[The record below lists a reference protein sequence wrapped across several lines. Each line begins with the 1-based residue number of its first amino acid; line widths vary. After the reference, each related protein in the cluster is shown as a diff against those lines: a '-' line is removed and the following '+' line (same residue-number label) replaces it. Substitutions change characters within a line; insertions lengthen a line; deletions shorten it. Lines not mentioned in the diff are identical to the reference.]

1 MANQDSFIDEVTEE
15 VRRDRL
21 FALMRRY
28 GWIAILAV
36 VLIVAGAAW
45 NEWRQARDEAAA
57 QRLGDAVM
65 AALEVE
71 DPGARKAALEVIDT
85 SGRPDL
91 AALVGL
97 LIAGSDVQ
105 SGDIE
110 GAVAALDTLA
120 VSPEA
125 TPLFRDL
132 AALKAVMVGGRTL
145 PADERITR
153 LQGLALPG
161 APYRLL
167 ALEQIALA
175 EIDLGNTEAALA
187 RLNEISAD
195 SAASL
200 AMRTRAQQL
209 IVVLG
214 GAPDGA

>member
-1 MANQDSFIDEVTEE
+1 VANQDSFIDEVTEE

-45 NEWRQARDEAAA
+45 NEWRQAREEAAA
-57 QRLGDAVM
+57 QQLGDAVM
-65 AALEVE
+65 SALEVE
-71 DPGARKAALEVIDT
+71 DPGARQAALEVIDT

-105 SGDIE
+105 AGDID

-175 EIDLGNTEAALA
+175 EIDRGNTDAALE

-195 SAASL
+195 TAASI

>member
-1 MANQDSFIDEVTEE
+1 VANQDSFIDEVTEE

-36 VLIVAGAAW
+36 ILFVAGAAW
-45 NEWRQARDEAAA
+45 NEWRQAQAQAAA
-57 QRLGDAVM
+57 QRLGDAVL
-65 AALEVE
+65 AALEIE
-71 DPGARKAALEVIDT
+71 DPAARQAALEVIDT

-97 LIAGSDVQ
+97 LHAGSDVQ
-105 SGDIE
+105 AGNID
-110 GAVAALDTLA
+110 GAVAALDMLA

-132 AALKAVMVGGRTL
+132 AALKAVMVAGRTL

-167 ALEQIALA
+167 ALEQMALA
-175 EIDLGNTEAALA
+175 EIDRGNTDAALE

-195 SAASL
+195 SAASP

>member
-1 MANQDSFIDEVTEE
+1 VANEDSFINEVTEE

-45 NEWRQARDEAAA
+45 NEWRQAQAEAAA
-57 QRLGDAVM
+57 QRLGDAMM

-71 DPGARKAALEVIDT
+71 DPAARRAALEAIDT

-91 AALVGL
+91 AALVSL
-97 LIAGSDVQ
+97 LLAGSDVQ
-105 SGDIE
+105 AGDVD
-110 GAVAALDTLA
+110 GAVAALDALA
-120 VSPEA
+120 ASPE
-125 TPLFRDL
+125 TSPLFRDL
-132 AALKAVMVGGRTL
+132 AALKAVLIGGRTL
-145 PADERITR
+145 TADDRITR

-167 ALEQIALA
+167 AIEQIALA
-175 EIDLGNTEAALA
+175 EIDRGNTDAALE
-187 RLNEISAD
+187 RLNEIAAD
-195 SAASL
+195 SAASPT
-200 AMRTRAQQL
+200 MRTRAEQL

>member
-1 MANQDSFIDEVTEE
+1 MS
-15 VRRDRL
+15 
-21 FALMRRY
+21 
-28 GWIAILAV
+28 
-36 VLIVAGAAW
+36 
-45 NEWRQARDEAAA
+45 
-57 QRLGDAVM
+57 
-65 AALEVE
+65 ALEVE
-71 DPGARKAALEVIDT
+71 DPGARRAALEVIDT

-105 SGDIE
+105 SGDID

-153 LQGLALPG
+153 LQGLTLPG

-175 EIDLGNTEAALA
+175 EIDRGNTDAALE
-187 RLNEISAD
+187 RLNE
-195 SAASL
+195 
-200 AMRTRAQQL
+200 TRPTARRAL
-209 IVVLG
+209 PC
-214 GAPDGA
+214 APAPSN

>member
-1 MANQDSFIDEVTEE
+1 LANEDSFINEVTEE

-45 NEWRQARDEAAA
+45 NEWRQAQAEAAA
-57 QRLGDAVM
+57 QRLGDSVM

-71 DPGARKAALEVIDT
+71 DPTARKAALEGIDT
-85 SGRPDL
+85 SGHPDL

-97 LIAGSDVQ
+97 LLAGSDVQ
-105 SGDIE
+105 AGDID

-120 VSPEA
+120 ASPA
-125 TPLFRDL
+125 TSPLFRDL
-132 AALKAVMVGGRTL
+132 AALKAVLIGGRTL

-175 EIDLGNTEAALA
+175 EIDRGNTDAALE

-200 AMRTRAQQL
+200 AMRTRAEQL

>member
-1 MANQDSFIDEVTEE
+1 
-15 VRRDRL
+15 
-21 FALMRRY
+21 
-28 GWIAILAV
+28 
-36 VLIVAGAAW
+36 
-45 NEWRQARDEAAA
+45 
-57 QRLGDAVM
+57 
-65 AALEVE
+65 
-71 DPGARKAALEVIDT
+71 
-85 SGRPDL
+85 
-91 AALVGL
+91 
-97 LIAGSDVQ
+97 VQ
-105 SGDIE
+105 SGDID

-153 LQGLALPG
+153 LQGLTLPG

-175 EIDLGNTEAALA
+175 EIDRGNTDAALE

>member
-1 MANQDSFIDEVTEE
+1 VANQDSFIDEVTEE

-36 VLIVAGAAW
+36 ILIVAGAAW

-57 QRLGDAVM
+57 QQLGDAVM
-65 AALEVE
+65 SALEVE
-71 DPGARKAALEVIDT
+71 DPGARRAALEVIDT

-105 SGDIE
+105 SGDID

-153 LQGLALPG
+153 LQGLTLPG

-175 EIDLGNTEAALA
+175 EIDRGNTDAALE